1 MRTQLL
7 FLALFM
13 ISLSARSTAQSCVPD
28 PQFADSTGFVF
39 PAPYHPVNSPE
50 GGIDQ
55 PACIDQYYEF
65 VWTIQVPEDVTIFG
79 FSVQLE
85 YLKLDTMGAVT
96 NLPVGINYVCNP
108 PNCQFNVNEPG
119 CVLLY
124 GTPTSG
130 NTPGVYDLGFTGAL
144 KTVAAGVLPVMFPDP
159 NLYPGNYYL
168 DLLPANDPG
177 CLSGTGNVARGINH
191 QRVMPNPVLDWSTLE
206 ITSTLPLSGL
216 IEIIDLTGRSCK
228 SWQVDIEPGSNT
240 FTMDLSDLSPGFWM
254 YRIGTLEGQVISGSL
269 IKVSR

>member
-7 FLALFM
+7 LIFM
-13 ISLSARSTAQSCVPD
+13 LIACFSARSSAQSCVPD
-28 PQFADSTGFVF
+28 PLVADSAGFVF

-55 PACIDQYYEF
+55 PACIDQYFEF

-85 YLKLDTMGAVT
+85 YLKLETAGAVT
-96 NLPVGINYVCNP
+96 NLPDGINYVCNP

-130 NTPGVYDLGFTGAL
+130 NTPGVYDLGFTGSL
-144 KTVAAGVLPVMFPDP
+144 KTVSGGVLPVSFPDA

-168 DLLPANDPG
+168 NLLPANDPG
-177 CLSGTGNVARGINH
+177 CISGTGNLIQGINQH
-191 QRVMPNPVLDWSTLE
+191 QFVPNPILDWATFEILST
-206 ITSTLPLSGL
+206 THLSGQL
-216 IEIIDLTGRSCK
+216 MMVDLTGRSCK
-228 SWQVDIEPGSNT
+228 SVIVEIEPGQNSYS
-240 FTMDLSDLSPGFWM
+240 MDLSDLSPGFWI
-254 YRIGTLEGQVISGSL
+254 YRFVTHEGQEVTGTFVKHSW
-269 IKVSR
+269 